1 MGYGLSIVGC
11 CLFTGI
17 SLTEGNLGSDRKQ
30 IWWLGLN
37 PIPNYCRVL
46 YLLADQCAWNECV
59 SGFQDV
65 DPEVIKCLVQLY
77 LNAIVYFIIGVYLE
91 QVVPSTFG
99 VPRHPLFFLE
109 TTIKQNLPRLYI
121 ILFTEEGKLAKHVDT
136 TLEGEDIDV
145 RRERSAVNNLMK
157 EDYQYYPLVIKD
169 IQKIYPGIIDNQPK
183 IANKSITFKINKG
196 ELFGLLGPNGAGKT
210 TLMQ

>member
-1 MGYGLSIVGC
+1 
-11 CLFTGI
+11 
-17 SLTEGNLGSDRKQ
+17 
-30 IWWLGLN
+30 
-37 PIPNYCRVL
+37 VL